1 MEKIS
6 FVIPCYNSEKY
17 LKNTVEEL
25 VEAMKCDELLNYD
38 YDITLINDGS
48 KDNTFGAINAI
59 AKENPKIT
67 GIDFTR
73 NFGQHNAIMAGLNNC
88 QGDII
93 VCLDD
98 DGQTPP
104 HEIIKLINALDE
116 NTDVV
121 YAKYEEKK
129 HSKFRNLGSKIN
141 DIMAQKLLNKPKSS
155 YISSFFAM
163 KKHIKDNII
172 QYKNPY
178 PYMEGLVLRSTTR
191 IKNVL
196 VEHRERKEG
205 KSQYTL
211 KKLLSLWINGF
222 TNFSVTPLRVAL
234 LFSFIFMLLAIVI
247 VITLIYNKLNNPDV
261 PLGWTSVIIAILVI
275 SSVITFLLGLIGE
288 YVGRIYISINN
299 NPQYVM
305 RKVVK
310 YEEKD

>member
-1 MEKIS
+1 
-6 FVIPCYNSEKY
+6 
-17 LKNTVEEL
+17 
-25 VEAMKCDELLNYD
+25 MKQY
-38 YDITLINDGS
+38 
-48 KDNTFGAINAI
+48 
-59 AKENPKIT
+59 
-67 GIDFTR
+67 
-73 NFGQHNAIMAGLNNC
+73 
-88 QGDII
+88 
-93 VCLDD
+93 
-98 DGQTPP
+98 
-104 HEIIKLINALDE
+104 
-116 NTDVV
+116 
-121 YAKYEEKK
+121 
-129 HSKFRNLGSKIN
+129 
-141 DIMAQKLLNKPKSS
+141 
-155 YISSFFAM
+155 
-163 KKHIKDNII
+163 IKDNII

>member
-141 DIMAQKLLNKPKSS
+141 DIMAQKLLNKPKSL

-234 LFSFIFMLLAIVI
+234 LFSFIFKSFTICF
-247 VITLIYNKLNNPDV
+247 
-261 PLGWTSVIIAILVI
+261 IIFVSIL
-275 SSVITFLLGLIGE
+275 FFHF
-288 YVGRIYISINN
+288 YIF
-299 NPQYVM
+299 
-305 RKVVK
+305 
-310 YEEKD
+310 